1 MGREELQG
9 DRLPCA
15 KGKGKGKRGDRKPR
29 AKGKGKGEIG
39 SLVRKERRKGKGE
52 CRGSIRDNAWKEDGE
67 ESKEGGVVGGGR
79 PDRRRRRGLA
89 SVLSPG
95 GLIGASLASLVG
107 GGLVSGLG
115 ERKPRRRDPREEPGR
130 GFGHS

>member
-1 MGREELQG
+1 MGREELQ
-9 DRLPCA
+9 
-15 KGKGKGKRGDRKPR
+15 GDRKPR

-79 PDRRRRRGLA
+79 PDRRRRRRGLA